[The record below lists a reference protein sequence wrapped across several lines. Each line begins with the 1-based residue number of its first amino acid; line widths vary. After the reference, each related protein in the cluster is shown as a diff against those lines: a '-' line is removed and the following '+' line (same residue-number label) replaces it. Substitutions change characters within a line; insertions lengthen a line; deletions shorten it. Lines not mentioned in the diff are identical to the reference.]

1 MVRSTRNR
9 KLELTVFRTRT
20 VNLTTFR
27 DVGRARRIG
36 RVKRKHTT
44 FATPTRSFLGQKIL
58 SRVRRQQ
65 QIIRGRAR
73 NTLVAY
79 SSDLAPSVVDKSSPK
94 RARREG
100 RLSRPIVRRITLRP
114 ICRTVGYDPGKREC
128 PLNPAT
134 KLRIVIKKTSTTQ
147 LETSRIKPYRRQ
159 TREF

>member
-1 MVRSTRNR
+1 MVRFTRNR

-73 NTLVAY
+73 TH
-79 SSDLAPSVVDKSSPK
+79 SSPT
-94 RARREG
+94 
-100 RLSRPIVRRITLRP
+100 PPTLRRRWSINP
-114 ICRTVGYDPGKREC
+114 LRNVRAARDACRVPSSVGSRSGRYVVRSDTTPANTRVPLKPGDKITYSNKKNVDDATRNVPYKTVS
-128 PLNPAT
+128 AT
-134 KLRIVIKKTSTTQ
+134 NA
-147 LETSRIKPYRRQ
+147 
-159 TREF
+159 